1 MLALPVPELAPEVH
15 AAASLGA
22 AFLHALARDEAAGRR
37 PRRIT
42 EPGQATWARF
52 RGRMG
57 PRRFLQLVVE
67 DAAVAYP
74 IPFGLA
80 PLDLLPDDLVADWL
94 VQVPRLELGAPG
106 PDYLQ
111 AQARLLG
118 VQTRLARADLHRVKS
133 HQKVLELP
141 GTGGQLS
148 HYACSVQTDLF
159 LQDNFTIACES
170 TEGLALAGLG
180 AVDLNAPHADFARL
194 DPDLSRTRQEVG
206 RSFDFVFGLHPDKGG
221 RFEAARLRELFPNA
235 TVVLV

>member
-1 MLALPVPELAPEVH
+1 MLTLPVPELAPEIQGTAV
-15 AAASLGA
+15 LGA
-22 AFLHALARDEAAGRR
+22 ALLHALARDEAAGRR

-42 EPGQATWARF
+42 EPDQATWARF

-57 PRRFLQLVVE
+57 PARLLQLVAE
-67 DAAVAYP
+67 DAAVVHP
-74 IPFGLA
+74 VPFGLA
-80 PLDLLPDDLVADWL
+80 PLDALPDDLVAGWL
-94 VQVPRLELGAPG
+94 RQVPELDLDAPG
-106 PDYLQ
+106 EDYLQ

-118 VQTRLARADLHRVKS
+118 VQTRLARADLHRVKP

-148 HYACSVQTDLF
+148 HFACTVQQDVF

-170 TEGLALAGLG
+170 TAELALAGMA
-180 AVDLNAPHADFARL
+180 AVDLNAPNADFARL
-194 DPDLSRTRQEVG
+194 DPDLSRTRAEAG

-221 RFEAARLRELFPNA
+221 RFESARLKELFPFT